1 MRDLSR
7 LKLAIG
13 QIQIVEGR
21 PSKNE
26 DAIGHM
32 VEHALAAGADA
43 LLVPNSLVDENDVR
57 ILGLN
62 DSRIDVV
69 GSTIELD
76 TCTETYTIGIGRDRK
91 DCDLSV
97 YCDLDPF
104 TISPTKSRIRERQI
118 ALRPVGIRD
127 LGKKIISFD
136 GGTSVTGESIEP
148 LCLLDNT
155 FREDFAL
162 VDFASGKPAKAAAP
176 ASMLDALIHGM
187 RRFDE
192 QALPFMPKWIIG
204 LSGGLDSAITA
215 ALLVLAFGSNRVI
228 AYNMAT
234 RFNSDTT
241 KSNASSIAQKLN
253 IAMRNGSIEDLVVCL
268 GSALVQYGYAPDALK
283 GVVLENAQARTRG
296 NLLATFAALEDGVV
310 VNNGNRI
317 ECALGYATL
326 YGDAIGA
333 LAPIADLTKV
343 QLFDLAWQI
352 NERMG
357 VEAVPK
363 NLLPKQTPDGLIW
376 QTRPSAELANGQYDP
391 MKWFYHDWLISRL
404 QGDDGGSARS
414 IPEAACE
421 IMERYLHARLLDTPV
436 GSWIKYYGLD
446 EPRLFADDLHWIVTS
461 MQRAAFKRVQAPPYL
476 ALASPASVRAELGPQ
491 AACELGPHYESLM
504 RKIRMSG

>member
-1 MRDLSR
+1 VHDLSR
-7 LKLAIG
+7 LRLAIG

-26 DAIGHM
+26 DTVERM
-32 VEHALAAGADA
+32 VERALGAGADA
-43 LLVPNSLVDENDVR
+43 LIVPNSLDDENDVR

-62 DSRIDVV
+62 DSHIDVV
-69 GSTIELD
+69 GSTIVLD
-76 TCTETYTIGIGRDRK
+76 TCSETYTIGIGRDRD
-91 DCDLSV
+91 DCDISV
-97 YCDLDPF
+97 YCDLMPF
-104 TISPTKSRIRERQI
+104 TISPTRRKMREHSI
-118 ALRPVGIRD
+118 VLRPVGIRD
-127 LGKKIISFD
+127 LGKKVVSFD
-136 GGTSVTGESIEP
+136 GGTSVSGDDVEP

-162 VDFASGKPAKAAAP
+162 VDFATAIPVKKTGP
-176 ASMLDALIHGM
+176 ASMLDALIHGL

-215 ALLVLAFGSNRVI
+215 ALLVMAFGSNRVI

-234 RFNSDTT
+234 RYNSDTT
-241 KSNASSIAQKLN
+241 RSNAASISQTLN
-253 IAMRNGSIEDLVVCL
+253 IEMRNGSIEDLVVCL
-268 GSALVQYGYAPDALK
+268 GSTLVQYGYAPDALR

-296 NLLATFAALEDGVV
+296 NLLSTFAALENGVV

-357 VEAVPK
+357 VEAIPQ
-363 NLLPKQTPDGLIW
+363 NLLPKQTSDGLIW

-391 MKWFYHDWLISRL
+391 MKWFYHDWLITNL

-421 IMERYLHARLLDTPV
+421 IMERYLHARLLDTPI
-436 GSWIKYYGLD
+436 GSWIKFYGLD

-476 ALASPASVRAELGPQ
+476 ALASPASVHAELGPQ
-491 AACELGPHYESLM
+491 AACELGSRYESLI
-504 RKIRMSG
+504 RQIRMLD